1 MILCNWKGTQ
11 TYWIVWWWSHQWRIL
26 HDIWWVSRWDCAY
39 VQGLHVD
46 YFNIT
51 IDRGYG
57 TTFWTSYTKF
67 IFLTTICIRT
77 YGSIKTF
84 IPFFWRGL
92 SKKNCIF
99 TQHNHN
105 YFWYNFHYMWRPIKL
120 LLDSYSVSSFPNE
133 TIILYQNIWNK
144 HV

>member
-1 MILCNWKGTQ
+1 MILCNWKGTW
-11 TYWIVWWWSHQWRIL
+11 TYWNVWWWSHQWKIL
-26 HDIWWVSRWDCAY
+26 HVWWLSKWDCGY

-57 TTFWTSYTKF
+57 TTFWGSYTKF
-67 IFLTTICIRT
+67 IFLTIIYIRT

-92 SKKNCIF
+92 SNLFCIF

-105 YFWYNFHYMWRPIKL
+105 YFWYNFHHMPRPIKL
-120 LLDSYSVSSFPNE
+120 LSDFYCVFFLPNE
-133 TIILYQNIWNK
+133 TFILYQNTSIK